1 MVGFWTLLGLY
12 LAVSCLS
19 TQAAPLAPEAQG
31 TFPPGAL
38 GCTARQDGQ
47 AQEQATDG
55 LEARHAERWGQEC
68 PSVPRLAQALVSAAE
83 AEATAAKDEG
93 EEKGAA
99 AVAGGDGTRLTEGG
113 PETAAREEEE
123 EEEEKEGR
131 IPEGLVQGEAREEE
145 ARGQVTLTTTS
156 TTTTTTITTTTT
168 TSTSMAAATSAA
180 AQSSVEERRS
190 SSALVTSTPSTA
202 AEQQV
207 PWQRP
212 DRLADRH
219 RDAAE
224 PGDRVAEEEAEEEE
238 EEGEGERMAHFLH
251 SASVTVSPATD
262 GKRGRAAAY
271 AATAATAVAT
281 VPPSAKPAM
290 PTAAPPSEGPSG
302 RETDG
307 WGETQ
312 MAQQSGDPAQAGGQA
327 TRGQRSGSHAHTPG
341 TPGGATP
348 EGNWGGYEDRWE
360 ATLTRAPQS
369 GRGVVATAASAV
381 AAAGRTPPPSSSV
394 QHGLLS
400 PSLQPGDS
408 TSSVE
413 RMSEEAGAGA
423 TSPAAGPDWASQLP
437 LFTPRSDAPVAET
450 WTEAVSLQGAEGIG
464 VLSSSQEVGMEPAMS
479 SEDLPLIFEP
489 FDEAT
494 PEGGTATAPPGG
506 SALASQPPA
515 PAELAT
521 GTLMEADLGRVVTM
535 DTDRALS
542 DIPPPGAAEW
552 PSPWQTSGVEMAE
565 AAEPSRWP
573 ISTVYP
579 RAPADHT
586 GADITQNPGRT
597 PPTISATL
605 SASVTQQSPMAT
617 VTKAAHFPAA
627 RPKSGLEELESE
639 EEEDE
644 ENEDTEDSEEEE
656 EESDEDLTD
665 GPAPAPASTRPP
677 YSLIPPPPVWVQRNQ
692 GLARSWVE
700 LIREKA
706 GYVSGML
713 APVGIGIAGALLIVG
728 ALYSIRMIHR
738 KRRNSFKHQRRKQTR
753 EVRTGQDQAMLLAD
767 SSEDEF

>member
-47 AQEQATDG
+47 AQEQAADG
-55 LEARHAERWGQEC
+55 LEARHAQRWSQEC
-68 PSVPRLAQALVSAAE
+68 PSVPRLAQALVPAAE
-83 AEATAAKDEG
+83 AEATAA
-93 EEKGAA
+93 
-99 AVAGGDGTRLTEGG
+99 RLTEGG

-123 EEEEKEGR
+123 EEEKEGR
-131 IPEGLVQGEAREEE
+131 IPEGLVQEEAREEE

-168 TSTSMAAATSAA
+168 TTTSMAAAGSVAT
-180 AQSSVEERRS
+180 QSSVEERRS

-238 EEGEGERMAHFLH
+238 EEGEGEGVAHFLH
-251 SASVTVSPATD
+251 SVSVTVSPATD

-271 AATAATAVAT
+271 AATAAAAVAT

-341 TPGGATP
+341 TPRGATP
-348 EGNWGGYEDRWE
+348 EGHWGGYEGQWE
-360 ATLTRAPQS
+360 ATLTRAPQGMLTPPDSES
-369 GRGVVATAASAV
+369 GRGVVATAASA
-381 AAAGRTPPPSSSV
+381 PPSSSV

-423 TSPAAGPDWASQLP
+423 TSPASGPDWASQLP
-437 LFTPRSDAPVAET
+437 IFTPRSDAPVAET
-450 WTEAVSLQGAEGIG
+450 WTETVSLQGEGIG

-489 FDEAT
+489 FDEAS

-506 SALASQPPA
+506 SVLASQPPA

-573 ISTVYP
+573 VSTVYP

-605 SASVTQQSPMAT
+605 SASVTQQRPMAT
-617 VTKAAHFPAA
+617 VTKAALFPAA